1 MRVPP
6 RADGTKAKN
15 YTAKS
20 TRASDGMRDGHSRRA
35 AARDEEAEDPRDHRS
50 RDRPRRA
57 KAQAAVAARRRRS
70 RRCQVGDIRHQRV
83 QKPGGKLSP
92 LVVCRRQGLFENV
105 RCFSHSRVVLAGVFN
120 ARRSRG
126 DAETSDSTDVPAET
140 RRQFVGVERSA
151 PTRRCRRTDV
161 DLTQHCSVLLITGS
175 LSSRRDRLCRA
186 PTSQLLA
193 DASARLLCPT
203 SLSSRPAWT
212 K

>member
-140 RRQFVGVERSA
+140 RRQFVGASVPRRRDGADEPTSISRNTARSCSPPGVSHHRVTDYVA
-151 PTRRCRRTDV
+151 LQHRNCWPTRP
-161 DLTQHCSVLLITGS
+161 LASSV
-175 LSSRRDRLCRA
+175 RFR
-186 PTSQLLA
+186 
-193 DASARLLCPT
+193 
-203 SLSSRPAWT
+203 
-212 K
+212 